1 MNTRSDIMT
10 TRRLRRGISLIEL
23 VVAVMI
29 GSMVLTVV
37 FVVYSHAR
45 RSVAAMSESLE
56 RDELSGRILQL
67 IAQDMDRFL
76 VDTGDVSIN
85 LQPVQ
90 LEGLVAARLIMEST
104 LYDNQ
109 RQARPYERIV
119 WEARY
124 DIPTQSLILYRG
136 HSGIVSEDKLLESQR
151 TDEERRQL
159 VPLCDGLTHFQIMAV
174 VNGSSRNA
182 YAGNVL
188 PQQFV
193 VSLSFAEPQ
202 QEGSEYLIPEEYIV
216 TRTIAVNRARTI
228 SYIFTEPNLAEPD
241 VAEPNEPG
249 AEPNEPA
256 GDS

>member
-1 MNTRSDIMT
+1 MKRYSDIMT
-10 TRRLRRGISLIEL
+10 TWRLRRGISLIEL
-23 VVAVMI
+23 VIAVMI
-29 GSMVLTVV
+29 GSMVLGVV

-45 RSVAAMSESLE
+45 RNVAAMSASLE

-76 VDTGDVSIN
+76 VDTGDVRIE
-85 LQPVQ
+85 LQPMQ
-90 LEGLVAARLIMEST
+90 FEGLVSARLIMKST

-109 RQARPYERIV
+109 MQAKPYETIV

-151 TDEERRQL
+151 TDEEREKTVL
-159 VPLCDGLTHFQIMAV
+159 VPLCDGLTHFRIMAV
-174 VNGSSRNA
+174 VNGNPRNA
-182 YAGNVL
+182 YISDAL

-193 VSLSFAEPQ
+193 VSISFAEPQ
-202 QEGSEYLIPEEYIV
+202 KEGNEYVIPEEYIV
-216 TRTIAVNRARTI
+216 TRTIAVNRSRTI
-228 SYIFTEPNLAEPD
+228 SYIFTEPNLAEPNVPD
-241 VAEPNEPG
+241 DA